1 MSLKARYYNK
11 REEDKPSTEGNLE
24 RGTMLWARRDTGME
38 DETKEEKLLYR
49 VLAVYNKY
57 NNKWFPMKPDDLP
70 IKWEIG
76 KGTSEI
82 RLKVQLL
89 KKIVDDLR
97 VWYVPIK
104 VDTKYTL
111 DDIYRMIGT
120 DKVLEIIGEIGTE

>member
-1 MSLKARYYNK
+1 
-11 REEDKPSTEGNLE
+11 
-24 RGTMLWARRDTGME
+24 
-38 DETKEEKLLYR
+38 
-49 VLAVYNKY
+49 
-57 NNKWFPMKPDDLP
+57 
-70 IKWEIG
+70 
-76 KGTSEI
+76 
-82 RLKVQLL
+82 VQLL